1 LKLPETTNAAPAEYS
16 PHHHAHA
23 HAQLFPGAMSRRRFM
38 GTTAGAAGAV
48 LTSSLWW
55 PAAAAASEHVE
66 RAPRPIPGGIDVG
79 GTTFHV
85 FLPGSGNE
93 PSTITDFK
101 GLVGLANI
109 GGTGTGRDLT
119 TGKATTL
126 VFDADMRFMKGT
138 FVDNDGHRRH
148 GTFGFV

>member
-1 LKLPETTNAAPAEYS
+1 
-16 PHHHAHA
+16 
-23 HAQLFPGAMSRRRFM
+23 M
-38 GTTAGAAGAV
+38 GTAAGAAGAV
-48 LTSSLWW
+48 LTSNLWW
-55 PAAAAASEHVE
+55 PAAAAASEQVE
-66 RAPRPIPGGIDVG
+66 HAPRPIPGGIDVG
-79 GTTFHV
+79 GTTFHL
-85 FLPGSGNE
+85 FPPGAGNE

-119 TGKATTL
+119 TGDTTTL

>member
-1 LKLPETTNAAPAEYS
+1 MKQPVATNAARAAS
-16 PHHHAHA
+16 RSHRHAN
-23 HAQLFPGAMSRRRFM
+23 AQLLPGTISRRRFM
-38 GTTAGAAGAV
+38 GTAAGAAGAV

-55 PAAAAASEHVE
+55 PAAAAASEHVGH
-66 RAPRPIPGGIDVG
+66 APRPIPGGIDMG
-79 GTTFHV
+79 GTTFHL
-85 FLPGSGNE
+85 FPPGSGNE

-109 GGTGTGRDLT
+109 GGTGTGTDLT

-138 FVDNDGHRRH
+138 FVDKGGHRRH

>member
-1 LKLPETTNAAPAEYS
+1 MKQPVATNAARAAS
-16 PHHHAHA
+16 RPHRHAN
-23 HAQLFPGAMSRRRFM
+23 AQLLPGTLSRRRFM
-38 GTTAGAAGAV
+38 GTAAGAAGAV
-48 LTSSLWW
+48 LTSNLWW

-66 RAPRPIPGGIDVG
+66 HAPRPIPGGIDVG
-79 GTTFHV
+79 GTTFHL
-85 FLPGSGNE
+85 FLPGTGNE

-119 TGKATTL
+119 TGKTTTL

-138 FVDNDGHRRH
+138 FVDNDGHHRH

>member
-1 LKLPETTNAAPAEYS
+1 MKLPAVTLLGATESVPC
-16 PHHHAHA
+16 HRVHQH
-23 HAQLFPGAMSRRRFM
+23 LFPGTLSRRGFM
-38 GTTAGAAGAV
+38 AAAAGATGAV

-55 PAAAAASEHVE
+55 PAAASASE
-66 RAPRPIPGGIDVG
+66 RAGHSPRPIPGGIEQG
-79 GTTFHV
+79 GETFHV

-101 GLVGLANI
+101 GLVGLANV
-109 GGTGTGRDLT
+109 GGTGTGTDLKTGQT
-119 TGKATTL
+119 TNL

-138 FVDNDGHRRH
+138 FIDMDGHRRR

>member
-1 LKLPETTNAAPAEYS
+1 MKQPVATNAARAAS
-16 PHHHAHA
+16 RPHRHAN
-23 HAQLFPGAMSRRRFM
+23 AQLLPGTLSRRRFM
-38 GTTAGAAGAV
+38 GTAAGAAGAV
-48 LTSSLWW
+48 LTSNLWW

-66 RAPRPIPGGIDVG
+66 HAPRPIPGGIDVG
-79 GTTFHV
+79 GTTFHL
-85 FLPGSGNE
+85 FLPGTGNE

-119 TGKATTL
+119 TGKTTTL

-138 FVDNDGHRRH
+138 FIDMDGHRRR

>member
-1 LKLPETTNAAPAEYS
+1 MKLPETTNAAPAES
-16 PHHHAHA
+16 PPHHHA

-38 GTTAGAAGAV
+38 GTAAGAAGAV
-48 LTSSLWW
+48 LTSNLWW

-66 RAPRPIPGGIDVG
+66 HAPRPIPGGIDVG

-119 TGKATTL
+119 TGKTTTL

-138 FVDNDGHRRH
+138 FVDNDGHHRH

>member
-1 LKLPETTNAAPAEYS
+1 LKLPETTNAAPPES
-16 PHHHAHA
+16 PPHHHAHA
-23 HAQLFPGAMSRRRFM
+23 LLIPETISRRRFM
-38 GTTAGAAGAV
+38 GTAGGAAGAV

-66 RAPRPIPGGIDVG
+66 HAPRPIPGGIDVG
-79 GTTFHV
+79 GTTFHL
-85 FLPGSGNE
+85 FLPGAGNE

-119 TGKATTL
+119 TGKTTTL
-126 VFDADMRFMKGT
+126 VFDADMRFMRGT

>member
-1 LKLPETTNAAPAEYS
+1 
-16 PHHHAHA
+16 
-23 HAQLFPGAMSRRRFM
+23 M
-38 GTTAGAAGAV
+38 GTAGGAAGAV

-109 GGTGTGRDLT
+109 GGTGTGRDMT
-119 TGKATTL
+119 TGKTTTL